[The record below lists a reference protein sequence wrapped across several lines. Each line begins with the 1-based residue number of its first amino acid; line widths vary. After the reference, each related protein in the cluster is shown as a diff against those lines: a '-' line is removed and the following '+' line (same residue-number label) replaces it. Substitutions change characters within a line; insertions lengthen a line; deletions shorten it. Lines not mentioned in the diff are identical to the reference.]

1 MSNETIL
8 KIMQITISIFLASL
22 PLAVGRIMPMYIFEK
37 IYLLSISL
45 IIGLII
51 YFLMGCI
58 RN

>member
-22 PLAVGRIMPMYIFEK
+22 PLTVGHIMPMHIFEK
-37 IYLLSISL
+37 IYLLSISI

-51 YFLMGCI
+51 CSLVV
-58 RN
+58 R